1 MTHLIFHSCDSNM
14 LDIARNLDL
23 TIWDCKVDIWA
34 DRLHMTFNRK
44 VRLDFDEDGDLI
56 LKPSHDQ
63 YGQEYWLI
71 DAGSYS
77 ELDIMIEK

>member
-1 MTHLIFHSCDSNM
+1 MTHLIFHFCDDNM
-14 LDIARNLDL
+14 LDVARNLDPEK
-23 TIWDCKVDIWA
+23 WDCKVDIWA
-34 DRLHMTFNRK
+34 DRLDLTFNRK
-44 VRLDFDEDGDLI
+44 VRLDFDEDGDLT

-77 ELDIMIEK
+77 ELDIMVEK